1 MTTYTAANVK
11 TFTGMDG
18 QGFNA
23 VLKRDGKPI
32 AEVIDEGRGGAVIF
46 NWKDH
51 ATRATVAAL
60 DYQGKAAPYVGT
72 EEEAALW
79 AHCRTLPS
87 IEFGEMTL
95 QHNPEIFV
103 GQLVSAVESRKRLTR
118 MLKTKVVF
126 IDAGKPYSFAVK
138 AGQTHEHIASL
149 VRASRPS
156 AKVLNELPIEEAIPL
171 ALAAGI

>member
-1 MTTYTAANVK
+1 MTTYTASNVK

-18 QGFNA
+18 QGFNM

-51 ATRATVAAL
+51 ETRATVAAL

-87 IEFGEMTL
+87 IELSEMTL
-95 QHNPEIFV
+95 QCNPELFV
-103 GQLVSAVESRKRLTR
+103 AELIWAVESRKRLTR
-118 MLKTKVVF
+118 MLKTKIVY
-126 IDAGKPYSFAVK
+126 IDAGKPYTYPVK
-138 AGQTHEHIASL
+138 AGQSHDDIASL
-149 VRASRPS
+149 VRANRPN
-156 AKVLNELPIEEAIPL
+156 AKILNGLPIEEAIPL
-171 ALAAGI
+171 ALAAKL